1 MKISEKVCGWY
12 LRDLRAVKEDI
23 FLRNVQ
29 HINVSIDMN
38 LEGKVRKKRIE
49 QQFEGDKTFHEDEA
63 HDWEMKI
70 KEKRLAFEK

>member
-1 MKISEKVCGWY
+1 M
-12 LRDLRAVKEDI
+12 KEDI

-49 QQFEGDKTFHEDEA
+49 QQFEGDKTFHEDEENVLLPETA
-63 HDWEMKI
+63 HMTSVSSHGNTGS
-70 KEKRLAFEK
+70 